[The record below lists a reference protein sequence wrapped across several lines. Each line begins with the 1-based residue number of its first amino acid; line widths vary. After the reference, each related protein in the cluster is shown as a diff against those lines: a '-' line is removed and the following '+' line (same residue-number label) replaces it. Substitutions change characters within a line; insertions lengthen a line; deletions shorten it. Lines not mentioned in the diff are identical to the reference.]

1 MSEEKKVLLSINNLE
16 VKFNV
21 RGRQLTA
28 IRDVS
33 FDIYENESIA
43 IVGESGSGKSVLT
56 KTFTGMLESN
66 GIITK
71 GNIIYQDDQLSA
83 LKIKLS
89 RFDVIRYNKLVEF
102 LNRNAKYI
110 GGKDI
115 YLKMQKLKN
124 EFEQSKRLTDEELE
138 TYKRKIDDL
147 NYQRTEYYNKKIVA
161 PNKSKKQQYE
171 EDIKNLQV
179 QINGLN
185 KKLLQAEN
193 KEEIETEIASL
204 NAQIEELNR
213 KIETASTENER
224 KRYAQAIKALDNQI
238 KEIKKEEKQ
247 ARKARCLSV
256 KQNKEAI
263 LEYKQTM
270 ANLNKDYIKAVDNY
284 VVSENV
290 LKRNKELA
298 KEIILSI
305 NRYSILTQFFYL
317 HSLKDRFENAFR
329 NNLEFND
336 KTLEKLY
343 ELITFRV
350 LYKGVENEY
359 FNPLDEKEA
368 KELEKTNEKTLKDA
382 KKGVYYSKIV
392 NYAKQINANEKFVQY
407 VIKVLLES
415 NRYSDLDKLLEE
427 TSEKLI
433 ISPNSIL
440 KGYTILDLTK
450 IKTASEWQKIR
461 GSRIAM
467 VFQDPMTSLNPIVT
481 IGKQITEVII
491 KHQDCSMAEAEK
503 RAIEL
508 MDKVG
513 IPDAAKRF
521 KEYPFQYSGG
531 MRQRIVIAIA
541 LACQPKVLICDE
553 PTTALDVT
561 IQAQIIELIK
571 KLQKEFQF
579 TTIYITHDLGVVASV
594 ADRVAVLYA
603 GQIVEAGLVHE
614 IFYDPRHPYTW
625 ALLSSLPQLAIKGQE
640 LFSIQG
646 TPPSLYNKI
655 KGDAFAERNPYC
667 LAVDLEYEPPR
678 FYVSDTHFAKTWLLD
693 PRAPKISK
701 PSLIENIH
709 EKLELAQ
716 TKLNKEEYAYVRHNK
731 ERSNLVTT
739 QYRHRISKR

>member
-1 MSEEKKVLLSINNLE
+1 MNKEKVLLSINNLE

-33 FDIYENESIA
+33 FDIYEDESIA

-66 GIITK
+66 GVITQ
-71 GNIIYQDDQLSA
+71 GNIIFQDDQLSS
-83 LKIKLS
+83 LKIKLNKI
-89 RFDVIRYNKLVEF
+89 DLIRYRKLVAF
-102 LNRNAKYI
+102 LDKNAKYI
-110 GGKDI
+110 GGKEI
-115 YLKMQKLKN
+115 YLKIQALK
-124 EFEQSKRLTDEELE
+124 EQFEQSKQLTAEELE
-138 TYKRKIDDL
+138 HYKRKIDDL
-147 NYQRTEYYNKKIVA
+147 LYQRVEYYNKKIVA
-161 PNKSKKQQYE
+161 VNKSKKQQYA
-171 EDIKNLQV
+171 EDVNNLDK
-179 QINGLN
+179 QINNLN
-185 KKLLQAEN
+185 KRLL
-193 KEEIETEIASL
+193 KESDKEKIEQEIASL
-204 NAQIEELNR
+204 VEQKEAILV
-213 KIETASTENER
+213 KMETASVENE
-224 KRYAQAIKALDNQI
+224 KKHYTQLIKNLDNQI
-238 KEIKKEEKQ
+238 KQIKKEEKIAKKQ
-247 ARKARCLSV
+247 RLQSV
-256 KQNKEAI
+256 KKNKEVVQ
-263 LEYKQTM
+263 EYQKTIKELQR
-270 ANLNKDYIKAVDNY
+270 DYQKAVDEY
-284 VVSENV
+284 VVEESV
-290 LKRNKELA
+290 LRKNKELA
-298 KEIILSI
+298 KEILLSI
-305 NRYSILTQFFYL
+305 RRYSFLTQFFYL
-317 HSLKDRFENAFR
+317 HSLKDRFQNAFKR
-329 NNLEFND
+329 NLTFDD

-350 LYKGVENEY
+350 LFKGVENEY
-359 FNPLDEKEA
+359 FTELDSNTQKQLSR
-368 KELEKTNEKTLKDA
+368 KNYQLLKVA
-382 KKGVYYSKIV
+382 HHKKYYDDIQA
-392 NYAKQINANEKFVQY
+392 YAKQKGANEKFIQV
-407 VIKVLLES
+407 VIQNLLEK
-415 NRYSDLDKLLEE
+415 NQFEQIGQVLEDTYE
-427 TSEKLI
+427 QLVMRE
-433 ISPNSIL
+433 NSIL

-450 IKTASEWQKIR
+450 IKTDAEWQKIR

-508 MDKVG
+508 MNRVG
-513 IPDAAKRF
+513 IPDAEKRF

-571 KLQKEFQF
+571 DLQKEFKF

-603 GQIVEAGLVHE
+603 GQIVEAGLVNE
-614 IFYDPRHPYTW
+614 IFYDPKHPYTW
-625 ALLSSLPQLAIKGQE
+625 ALLSSLPQLAVKGQE

-667 LAVDLEYEPPR
+667 LAVDLEFEPPC
-678 FYVSDTHFAKTWLLD
+678 FYVSETHFAKTWLLD
-693 PRAPKISK
+693 PRAPKVSK

-709 EKLELAQ
+709 EKLEMAQ
-716 TKLNKEEYAYVRHNK
+716 TQLNKEEYAYVRYNK
-731 ERSNLVTT
+731 QRSHLVNT

>member
-213 KIETASTENER
+213 KVETASTENER

-298 KEIILSI
+298 
-305 NRYSILTQFFYL
+305 N
-317 HSLKDRFENAFR
+317 H
-329 NNLEFND
+329 
-336 KTLEKLY
+336 
-343 ELITFRV
+343 LI
-350 LYKGVENEY
+350 
-359 FNPLDEKEA
+359 D
-368 KELEKTNEKTLKDA
+368 
-382 KKGVYYSKIV
+382 
-392 NYAKQINANEKFVQY
+392 
-407 VIKVLLES
+407 
-415 NRYSDLDKLLEE
+415 
-427 TSEKLI
+427 
-433 ISPNSIL
+433 
-440 KGYTILDLTK
+440 
-450 IKTASEWQKIR
+450 
-461 GSRIAM
+461 
-467 VFQDPMTSLNPIVT
+467 
-481 IGKQITEVII
+481 
-491 KHQDCSMAEAEK
+491 
-503 RAIEL
+503 
-508 MDKVG
+508 
-513 IPDAAKRF
+513 
-521 KEYPFQYSGG
+521 
-531 MRQRIVIAIA
+531 
-541 LACQPKVLICDE
+541 
-553 PTTALDVT
+553 
-561 IQAQIIELIK
+561 
-571 KLQKEFQF
+571 
-579 TTIYITHDLGVVASV
+579 
-594 ADRVAVLYA
+594 
-603 GQIVEAGLVHE
+603 
-614 IFYDPRHPYTW
+614 
-625 ALLSSLPQLAIKGQE
+625 
-640 LFSIQG
+640 
-646 TPPSLYNKI
+646 
-655 KGDAFAERNPYC
+655 
-667 LAVDLEYEPPR
+667 
-678 FYVSDTHFAKTWLLD
+678 
-693 PRAPKISK
+693 
-701 PSLIENIH
+701 
-709 EKLELAQ
+709 
-716 TKLNKEEYAYVRHNK
+716 
-731 ERSNLVTT
+731 
-739 QYRHRISKR
+739 